1 MKNIGNMRK
10 YIISALTLAAVL
22 WGCKSEDAVEVDP
35 YISVEPTKISADYAS
50 EVFDISVEAN
60 AQWTIS
66 RADADGNEIQWVKV
80 DRIAGNGSVS
90 MQIKVLENT
99 GKEERSAVLTFEAG
113 ESAKAFLDVAQKG
126 NPNEPVPGPEPDP
139 DPDPEPEPEPE
150 PAGYG
155 FPMLQVFTTGQDI
168 DIASGKIVKVDFSEM
183 PIVGATVDGN
193 KVTFAEG
200 LEIEAV
206 GAEPT
211 VFKVARPAHTNPTKF
226 AGYQEGLCITGN
238 TEWTLTYTIP
248 FKSEVYGKVRFVKGQ
263 RKEKSDSYSWS
274 TDGGVTWNTVGAAS
288 AGKSDAAV
296 KYLDF
301 EIPEAQ
307 KVNAGGK
314 LILRETVSTA
324 SASVGITM
332 QNGVALVPGEGVKS
346 SLPAQDATDVV
357 FSEGFDSII
366 AAPGFCLM
374 KATFLETWTSGT
386 RTAPSYTAENVSDM
400 PSTVTPVA
408 CYSRPGFLQVGYA
421 DEAMAFSANEFYIH
435 GSYSVNIGERLKEM
449 GLTSA
454 DVTVSLKAGG
464 MTTCYGEACNA
475 KPVLTATKGMVSD
488 GGAISLPMDEFKDFT
503 FTVTGVDQTTVLKLE
518 SVAAESSAKAGK
530 PDERFFIDDILVRV
544 KK

>member
-1 MKNIGNMRK
+1 M
-10 YIISALTLAAVL
+10 TLATVL

-35 YISVEPTKISADYAS
+35 SISVEPTTLSADYVS
-50 EVFDISVEAN
+50 EVFDIAVEAN
-60 AQWTIS
+60 TQWTIS
-66 RADADGNEIQWVKV
+66 RTDTDGNEIQWVKV
-80 DRIAGNGSVS
+80 DRIAGKGSVS
-90 MQIKVLENT
+90 MQIKVLENP

-113 ESAKAFLDVAQKG
+113 ESAKAFLDVTQKG
-126 NPNEPVPGPEPDP
+126 NPNEPVPDPDPEPDP
-139 DPDPEPEPEPE
+139 DPDPEPD
-150 PAGYG
+150 PAGYA

-168 DIASGKIVKVDFSEM
+168 DITSGGIVKVDFSEM
-183 PIVGATVDGN
+183 PIIGATVDGN
-193 KVTFAEG
+193 KVTFTDG

-263 RKEKSDSYSWS
+263 RKEKNDSYSWS
-274 TDGGVTWNTVGAAS
+274 TDEGVTWNKVGAAS

-301 EIPEAQ
+301 DIPEAQ

-314 LILRETVSTA
+314 LILKETVSTA

-346 SLPAQDATDVV
+346 GLPAQDATDVV
-357 FSEGFDSII
+357 FSEGFDNII
-366 AAPGFCLM
+366 SAPAFCLM
-374 KATFLETWTSGT
+374 KATFLESWTSGT
-386 RTAPSYTAENVSDM
+386 RTAPSYTMENVSDM
-400 PSTVTPVA
+400 PSVVTPAA

-449 GLTSA
+449 GINSA
-454 DVTVSLKAGG
+454 DVTVSFKAGG

-475 KPVLTATKGMVSD
+475 KPVLTVTKGTVSD
-488 GGAISLPMDEFKDFT
+488 GGTIALPTDEFKEFS
-503 FTVTGVDQTTVLKLE
+503 FTVTGADQTTVLRLE
-518 SVAAESSAKAGK
+518 SVGAENSAKAGK
-530 PDERFFIDDILVRV
+530 PDERFFIDDILIKV